1 MTHHPSHTA
10 MLESRLLVMRQE
22 VRRAVGEVRA
32 ALSELDKIDAE
43 LSRSLIGVRAIEG
56 DMQAQARRRTDP
68 EVSIPMTDAAKAIME
83 TRA

>member
-1 MTHHPSHTA
+1 MTTHPSHTA
-10 MLESRLLVMRQE
+10 MLEGRLLTMRQE

-32 ALSELDKIDAE
+32 ALAELDKIDAE

-68 EVSIPMTDAAKAIME
+68 EVSIPMSDEAKAIME
-83 TRA
+83 ARA